1 MLYGRG
7 EELGLVTELLE
18 NARLS
23 RSGALVIRG
32 DPGIGKSALLESARE
47 HAIGMRVLASRGVES
62 ESQLPFAGLHQLLAP
77 ALHLIDRL
85 PDPQAHALQGALG
98 LCEPSSESR
107 FLISAACLTLLAE
120 LAEEQPVLCLVDDIQ
135 WVDTPSADALLF
147 VARRLGAE
155 GIVILFAAREGE
167 AQRFE
172 ARALRSLQLQGIDRV
187 PALQM
192 IRSRSAGI
200 ATHIGE
206 VLVERAGGNAL
217 ALMELPA
224 ALTHDQLAGR
234 QPLPD
239 NLPLTPDVES
249 LFLDRVRRLPADTQR
264 MLSLIAADTGGLL
277 APVFRAAVAHGID
290 PAALDAAEAAG
301 LVSVRGP
308 ALELRHPLVRSAISQ
323 TSTSSE
329 RRAAHLALAD
339 ALTAPHESDRRAWHR
354 AAAALGPDATLADD
368 LERTADVALQR
379 GGHGAAASALERAA
393 ALTPDRAIAAQRLLA
408 AAGAAWHAGQPSRAT
423 ALLDQARPNI
433 REAPLQVELDHL
445 AGAIQGRCGSVL
457 EARGPLMA
465 AASQAATISPRLA
478 LEILF
483 DVGLSGIDSGDYGL
497 VAEAGRRAAALP
509 HSSDPEVAFLA
520 DLIVSVGS
528 LCEGKTA
535 VEVPLVLDVVA
546 RSDAYDDPRWLI
558 WAAAGAGLSGM
569 EAREAE
575 ILARAAAVAR
585 ASGAVDLLTFVL
597 VTYAVNGV
605 IAGRFKAIV
614 EAAEGLTLAR
624 EAGLSNA
631 ARIHLAA
638 TSWFAA
644 LTGDDEACLAGA
656 AEVTEAARST
666 GEALANAIAEWA
678 LALRDLSA
686 GRVEETRTRLVAL
699 HAAPPGTGHPL
710 VTLMSTPDLIE
721 ASVRAGRPDVAEAAY
736 LILGGFAAPGAPPW
750 ALALAGRCRALMASD
765 PATSETEYAN
775 ALIAH
780 AQGVRPFDQA
790 RTRLLLGEHLR
801 RARRRIDAREHLRAA
816 LEAFEFLGATPWA
829 ERARSELRASGETA
843 RRREPGSVGRL
854 SPQELQVAKF
864 VAGGYSNKSV
874 AAQLMLS
881 PRTVDAH
888 LRSVFAKLEITSRM
902 DLAHLDLDALDRT
915 FPAPVSTTS

>member
-1 MLYGRG
+1 MLYGRD
-7 EELGLVTELLE
+7 EELGLVIELLE
-18 NARLS
+18 GARVS
-23 RSGALVIRG
+23 RSGVLVIRG
-32 DPGIGKSALLESARE
+32 EPGIGKTALLESARE
-47 HAIGMRVLASRGVES
+47 HADDMLVLASRGVES

-77 ALHLIDRL
+77 ALRLIRRL
-85 PDPQAHALQGALG
+85 PDPQARALQGALG
-98 LCEPSSESR
+98 LAEPSTDSR

-120 LAEEQPVLCLVDDIQ
+120 LAEERPVLCLIDDAQ
-135 WVDTPSADALLF
+135 WLDTPSADALLF

-155 GIVILFAAREGE
+155 GIAMLFAARNGE
-167 AQRFE
+167 AVSFE
-172 ARALRSLQLQGIDRV
+172 ARDLRSHELSGIAPT
-187 PALQM
+187 PAAE
-192 IRSRSAGI
+192 IVRSRATGI
-200 ATHIGE
+200 AAHIE
-206 VLVERAGGNAL
+206 DLLVDRAGGNAL

-224 ALTHDQLAGR
+224 ALSADQLAGR
-234 QPLPD
+234 EPLPD
-239 NLPLTPDVES
+239 TLPLTPDVET
-249 LFLDRVRRLPADTQR
+249 LFLDRVRRLPTDTQR
-264 MLSLIAADTGGLL
+264 MLALIAVDTGGLL
-277 APVFRAAVAHGID
+277 APVFRAAVAQGIG
-290 PAALDAAEAAG
+290 PEALDAAEVAG
-301 LVSVRGP
+301 LVSVNGP
-308 ALELRHPLVRSAISQ
+308 AIELRHPLVRSAISQ

-329 RRAAHLALAD
+329 RRTAHLALAD

-354 AAAALGPDATLADD
+354 AAAALGPDAELADD
-368 LERTADVALQR
+368 LERTADVALRR
-379 GGHGAAASALERAA
+379 GGHSAAASALERAA

-423 ALLDQARPNI
+423 ALLDQARPDV
-433 REAPLQVELDHL
+433 RETPLKVELDHL

-457 EARGPLMA
+457 KARGPLMA
-465 AASQAATISPRLA
+465 AASAAASISTRRA

-509 HSSDPEVAFLA
+509 YSSDPEARFLA

-605 IAGRFKAIV
+605 IAGRIKAVV
-614 EAAEGLTLAR
+614 EATEGLTLAR

-631 ARIHLAA
+631 AHIHLAA

-644 LTGDDEACLAGA
+644 LTGDDATCLAGA
-656 AEVTEAARST
+656 AEVTQAAQST

-678 LALRDLSA
+678 LALHDLAA
-686 GRVEETRTRLVAL
+686 GRVEETRTRLL
-699 HAAPPGTGHPL
+699 TLRAAPPGTGHPL

-721 ASVRAGRPDVAEAAY
+721 ASIRTGRPDDAQAAY
-736 LILGGFAAPGAPPW
+736 VILGGFAAPGAPPW
-750 ALALAGRCRALMASD
+750 ALALAGRCRGLMAAD
-765 PATSETEYAN
+765 PITGETEYVA
-775 ALIAH
+775 ALAAH
-780 AQGVRPFDQA
+780 GAGERPFDQA

-816 LEAFEFLGATPWA
+816 LDTFESLGASPWA
-829 ERARSELRASGETA
+829 ERARSELRASGETT
-843 RRREPGSVGRL
+843 RKRGPGTVGRL
-854 SPQELQVAKF
+854 SPQELQVARF
-864 VAGGYSNKSV
+864 VAGGYSNKAV

-881 PRTVDAH
+881 PRTIDAH
-888 LRSVFAKLEITSRM
+888 LRSVFTKLEITSRM
-902 DLAHLDLDALDRT
+902 DLAHLDLDALDET
-915 FPAPVSTTS
+915 VAPPVPSS